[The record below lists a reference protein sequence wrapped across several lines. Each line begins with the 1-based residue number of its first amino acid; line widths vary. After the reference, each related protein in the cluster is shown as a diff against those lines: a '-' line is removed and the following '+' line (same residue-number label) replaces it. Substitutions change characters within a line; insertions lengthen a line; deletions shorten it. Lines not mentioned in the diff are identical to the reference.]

1 MILRDPYAGHRS
13 DDPWW
18 VPDPVRDTQWT
29 EWDYALLEASS
40 VISTL
45 TSKASG
51 QLRMLTE
58 DPDVYWEVEAV
69 VDFAAKTV
77 AEDRKDKDDEPGVIF
92 YPANPTKRG
101 GEPFW
106 TVEQWV
112 AYQEKENRV
121 LERGAVEG
129 ARPPTAEEMAA
140 IRAKRAEIAAEDAGG

>member
-1 MILRDPYAGHRS
+1 MILRDPYAGHWS
-13 DDPWW
+13 EDPWW

-29 EWDYALLEASS
+29 DWDYALLEASAT
-40 VISTL
+40 ISML
-45 TSKASG
+45 TSKESG

-77 AEDRKDKDDEPGVIF
+77 AEDRKDKDPEPGVTF
-92 YPANPTKRG
+92 YPVNPTKRN

-106 TVEQWV
+106 TVEKWV
-112 AYQEKENRV
+112 EYQESENRIM
-121 LERGAVEG
+121 ERGAVEG

-140 IRAKRAEIAAEDAGG
+140 IRERRTKAAGG